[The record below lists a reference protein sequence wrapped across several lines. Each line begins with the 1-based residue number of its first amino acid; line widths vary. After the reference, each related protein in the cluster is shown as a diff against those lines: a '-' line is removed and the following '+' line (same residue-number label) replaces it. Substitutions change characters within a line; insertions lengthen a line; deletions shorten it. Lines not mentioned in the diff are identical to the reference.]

1 MTGHVTGG
9 LVTEAA
15 SLLVKPRPL
24 GLCVTRGAQA
34 GGLVIGAVVGPSLA
48 PAGGGNVHVV
58 QEPVSLRVPVSRG
71 PGGRRGR
78 KQKPTSW
85 EFLPVTLFKRHL
97 LKQAQLLWLKS

>member
-71 PGGRRGR
+71 PGGRRGKGVDQSCR
-78 KQKPTSW
+78 GRWRNTGRGRGRP
-85 EFLPVTLFKRHL
+85 P
-97 LKQAQLLWLKS
+97 A